1 MRRKADPVDVAFD
14 IIASMDREQYQR
26 LQERMIGFGR
36 KHFAELMPTPRT
48 RQRKAKPN
56 GSQRENHGEA
66 EFLDRAGLG

>member
-36 KHFAELMPTPRT
+36 KHFAELVPTPRT

-56 GSQRENHGEA
+56 ESQRPESRTEE
-66 EFLDRAGLG
+66 EFLKKAAL